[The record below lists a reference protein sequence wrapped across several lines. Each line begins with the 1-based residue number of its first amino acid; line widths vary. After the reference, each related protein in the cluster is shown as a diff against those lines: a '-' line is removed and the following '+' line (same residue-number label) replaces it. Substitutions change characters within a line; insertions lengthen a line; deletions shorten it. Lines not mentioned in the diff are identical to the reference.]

1 MEWGEEEQDRRGAVQ
16 HLMKSKFSL
25 ILVESKPHTFQLNL
39 QSKQTSLGSL
49 ILITQ
54 WILAVPALLY
64 QFARY
69 FQPVQRSSCSS
80 ASKRYIEEVLY
91 RVSESV
97 CRCLITLGEE
107 VGGQGEHIS
116 PKQHRTILIYGNDQI
131 RVSKIS
137 YYKGRH

>member
-1 MEWGEEEQDRRGAVQ
+1 
-16 HLMKSKFSL
+16 MKSKFSL
-25 ILVESKPHTFQLNL
+25 FLVKPKPHTFQLNL

-54 WILAVPALLY
+54 WISAVPALLY

-80 ASKRYIEEVLY
+80 ASKPCTEEVLY

-97 CRCLITLGEE
+97 FIYRCLITLGGEI
-107 VGGQGEHIS
+107 GRQGEHIP
-116 PKQHRTILIYGNDQI
+116 PKQPRIILI
-131 RVSKIS
+131 
-137 YYKGRH
+137 

>member
-1 MEWGEEEQDRRGAVQ
+1 MQ
-16 HLMKSKFSL
+16 HLMKPKLGL
-25 ILVESKPHTFQLNL
+25 ILVKSKPHTFQLDL
-39 QSKQTSLGSL
+39 QSRQPSSGWL

-80 ASKRYIEEVLY
+80 ASKLYTEDVPY

-97 CRCLITLGEE
+97 YRCLITLGEE
-107 VGGQGEHIS
+107 VGGQGQHIS
-116 PKQHRTILIYGNDQI
+116 PKQRRLILI
-131 RVSKIS
+131 
-137 YYKGRH
+137 

>member
-1 MEWGEEEQDRRGAVQ
+1 MFTLKVEWGEEEQDRRGK
-16 HLMKSKFSL
+16 HLMESKLGL
-25 ILVESKPHTFQLNL
+25 IPAESKPPPFQLCL
-39 QSKQTSLGSL
+39 QAKQTSLGSL

-80 ASKRYIEEVLY
+80 ASKQLTEQALC

-97 CRCLITLGEE
+97 YRCLIALGGE

-116 PKQHRTILIYGNDQI
+116 PKQSRTILI
-131 RVSKIS
+131 
-137 YYKGRH
+137 